1 MRIIAFVIALAFF
14 LGGLTLMAYAFG
26 AGGAEFLMFFGGILA
41 VAVSIVIPVHILKRI
56 DA

>member
-14 LGGLTLMAYAFG
+14 LGGLMLMGYAFG
-26 AGGAEFLMFFGGILA
+26 AGGAAFLMFFGGILA